1 MGEAVEETSATL
13 ARLESS
19 LDLLHGV
26 VAGMDTAQQQMRAQ
40 LEHQAAAIGASSAKH
55 DDTARILQ
63 ALLGK
68 L

>member
-26 VAGMDTAQQQMRAQ
+26 VTRVDTTQQQMRAQ
-40 LEHQAAAIGASSAKH
+40 LEHQA
-55 DDTARILQ
+55 
-63 ALLGK
+63 
-68 L
+68 